1 MFCKHSIIRIHN
13 LCEMPAFVSNSYFV
27 EESRFDSLTACGDEF
42 GVVLNACNLTLL
54 QILHER

>member
-27 EESRFDSLTACGDEF
+27 EELRFDSLTVCGNEF
-42 GVVLNACNLTLL
+42 GVVLNA
-54 QILHER
+54 